1 MALDRTLQTKAGGD
15 GVAEDLRTSFL
26 SRKICG
32 STPELGGPRIAKL
45 CGLVPVGMAVSPN
58 FHLHMTKTTSIL
70 SIWSSSSH
78 ILAFRIDSASCCV
91 TRRSAGSH
99 GSPKVACEQYTALA
113 HFCGHFFKGNV
124 EQSGSGNFYVSN
136 NQALFPTGGRWL
148 EVPCESRVVSPLQI
162 SLEPS
167 KRDCMKMPPPAG
179 G

>member
-1 MALDRTLQTKAGGD
+1 M
-15 GVAEDLRTSFL
+15 E
-26 SRKICG
+26 SRKIC
-32 STPELGGPRIAKL
+32 ERAF
-45 CGLVPVGMAVSPN
+45 CRERFAAVPQSWVAQESRNCVDWSRWAWLFLQISIHMA
-58 FHLHMTKTTSIL
+58 KTTSIL

-91 TRRSAGSH
+91 IRKSAGSH

-162 SLEPS
+162 SLEPP